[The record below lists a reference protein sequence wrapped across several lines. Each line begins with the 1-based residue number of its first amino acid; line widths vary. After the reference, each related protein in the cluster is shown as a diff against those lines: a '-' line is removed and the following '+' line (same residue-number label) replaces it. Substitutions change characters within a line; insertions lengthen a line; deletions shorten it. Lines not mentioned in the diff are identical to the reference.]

1 MKRTINMT
9 KGSITK
15 QILAFAFPLILANI
29 GQQLYMI
36 ADASIVGL
44 GLGVKALAA
53 VGATDWCYWLI
64 LWTVIGLTQAFS
76 TFISR
81 YFGKGDFDEMNKVIV
96 TSALL
101 TFIVSAILT
110 VLGLIV
116 SKPLLLLLK
125 TPADIIDNAQIYL
138 MTMVSG
144 TIVVAAYNMSGSV
157 LRAFGDGKSP
167 LIAMII
173 AAVVNIGLDALFVL
187 IFKWGVF
194 GAAFAS
200 VLAQLISFIYCMAM
214 IRKIEFIKFDRVKSK
229 PDFKTVKEMM
239 VFGTPIALLYIVLS
253 VGGIVLQSTINIQ
266 GSVFVA
272 GYTATNKLYGLLEAT
287 AIAIG
292 MAFSTF
298 FSQNYGARNMQRIKS
313 GMKQA
318 VLMCVI
324 LGAIEAGLVFLF
336 GKYMLR
342 VFLDVGENGGMEAL
356 LIGYRY
362 LVIMSAFLVILYI
375 IHVFRNVLQAMEI
388 SLWSMLSGFAECVVR
403 ILMAKVFIDF
413 MGTDALFYA
422 EPLAWLGA
430 LLLVALPYIYYD
442 KKLLK

>member
-214 IRKIEFIKFDRVKSK
+214 IWKIEFIKFDRVKSK

-324 LGAIEAGLVFLF
+324 LGAIEAGLVFVF

-342 VFLDVGENGGMEAL
+342 VFLDVGESGGMEAL
-356 LIGYRY
+356 LVGYRY
-362 LVIMSAFLVILYI
+362 LVIMSAFLVILYL
-375 IHVFRNVLQAMEI
+375 IHVFRNVLQALEI
-388 SLWSMLSGFAECVVR
+388 SLWSMLSGFAECAVR
-403 ILMAKVFIDF
+403 VLMAKVFINF
-413 MGTDALFYA
+413 IGTDALFYA

-442 KKLLK
+442 RKLLK

>member
-15 QILAFAFPLILANI
+15 QILAFAFPLILTNI
-29 GQQLYMI
+29 GQQMYMI

-64 LWTVIGLTQAFS
+64 LWTVIGLTQAFA

-81 YFGKGDFDEMNKVIV
+81 HFGKGDFDEMNKVIM
-96 TSALL
+96 TSAML
-101 TFIVSAILT
+101 TFIVSVILT
-110 VLGLIV
+110 VLGLIA

-125 TPADIIDNAQIYL
+125 TPPDIIENAQIYL

-144 TIVVAAYNMSGSV
+144 TIVVVAYNMSGAV

-167 LIAMII
+167 LISMII

-200 VLAQLISFIYCMAM
+200 VLAQLISFIYCLAM
-214 IRKIEFIKFDRVKSK
+214 IRKIEFIKFDREKSK

-298 FSQNYGARNMQRIKS
+298 FSQNYGARNMQRIKR

-324 LGAIEAGLVFLF
+324 LGVIEAGLVFVF

-342 VFLDVGENGGMEAL
+342 VFLDVGESGGMEAL
-356 LIGYRY
+356 LVGYRY
-362 LVIMSAFLVILYI
+362 LVIMSAFLVILYL
-375 IHVFRNVLQAMEI
+375 IHVFRNVLQALEI
-388 SLWSMLSGFAECVVR
+388 SLWSMLSGFAECAVR
-403 ILMAKVFIDF
+403 VLMAKVFINF
-413 MGTDALFYA
+413 IGTDALFYA

-442 KKLLK
+442 RKLLK